1 MSLPSDLFQD
11 ALLRYNRFQRLF
23 QAQDSLG
30 DVINEILDTHTDKL
44 QVREGEER
52 DLSLLVAAALG
63 KGMKTSQA
71 VTRLCLLGYGEDALI
86 LIRSNINLLINI
98 AYILVE
104 NPTERVKDFLAFS
117 YQERVKY
124 LKLAHGVQKLLWP
137 PPVSPA
143 EVEQRA
149 RAWKNIPIAQ
159 RAEVGFQWHYTQ
171 GYRLYSGLEHSD
183 AWGLNEYIQ
192 EWNEVGPQIGS
203 EESDEHVDLALLHNY
218 GVLADLL
225 LIVCK
230 FFDVDRPELFA
241 KIRKVWSELGVEA
254 STEASQG
261 PPPNHPLE

>member
-1 MSLPSDLFQD
+1 MSLPSNLFPD
-11 ALLRYNRFQRLF
+11 ALPRYNRFQRLF

-30 DVINEILDTHTDKL
+30 DVINEILDTHPDKL

-52 DLSLLVAAALG
+52 DLSLLVSAALG

-71 VTRLCLLGYGEDALI
+71 VTRLCLLGYGEDALV

-98 AYILVE
+98 AYILLE
-104 NPTERVKDFLAFS
+104 NSTERVKDFLAFS

-124 LKLAHGVQKLLWP
+124 LRLAHGVQKPPWP

-149 RAWKNIPIAQ
+149 KAWKNIPIAQ

-171 GYRLYSGLEHSD
+171 GYRLYSSLGHSD
-183 AWGLNEYIQ
+183 AWALNEYIQ
-192 EWNEVGPQIGS
+192 DWNEVGPQIGS
-203 EESDEHVDLALLHNY
+203 EESDKHVGLALVHNY

-230 FFDVDRPELFA
+230 FFDIDRPDLFA
-241 KIRKVWSELGVEA
+241 KLRMVWSGLG
-254 STEASQG
+254 TEEGAAPGRGSAT
-261 PPPNHPLE
+261 